1 MLWRLSKT
9 AYTKS
14 SNLIYPD
21 SHLPRNIEFLLFNQI
36 RSCLQ
41 YSISSVETPERTRN
55 NRRMVITMQIEI
67 DHRSTRRTEKRANI
81 LLHNLQMQISSLLLC
96 YSWLYLLLLHICLS
110 RVLVASAILRAWNLW
125 ESGKRDESRRCTV
138 SFSFCFIFPSGC
150 ANKNGVCRVL
160 RGETKLRM
168 NDTCL
173 HAGSLPLPLLRRRL
187 STAFSEKRDTFSSFP
202 RGSRLV
208 SSSSDFLL
216 SKYRSHFHV
225 ESSLFHF
232 PTFARLRLEE

>member
-1 MLWRLSKT
+1 
-9 AYTKS
+9 
-14 SNLIYPD
+14 
-21 SHLPRNIEFLLFNQI
+21 
-36 RSCLQ
+36 
-41 YSISSVETPERTRN
+41 
-55 NRRMVITMQIEI
+55 MQF
-67 DHRSTRRTEKRANI
+67 
-81 LLHNLQMQISSLLLC
+81 
-96 YSWLYLLLLHICLS
+96 
-110 RVLVASAILRAWNLW
+110 RVWNLW
-125 ESGKRDESRRCTV
+125 ESGKRDESPRCTV

-168 NDTCL
+168 NGTCL

-187 STAFSEKRDTFSSFP
+187 STAFIEKRDTFSSFP

-208 SSSSDFLL
+208 SSSPDFLV

-232 PTFARLRLEE
+232 PTFTRLRLEEWKRLETGNLEIFKSLKGFVKFRGVSLQRNFLSNYSFSLKT

>member
-1 MLWRLSKT
+1 MDRHDERKNAQT
-9 AYTKS
+9 FDYI
-14 SNLIYPD
+14 IYKCKF
-21 SHLPRNIEFLLFNQI
+21 HH
-36 RSCLQ
+36 C
-41 YSISSVETPERTRN
+41 
-55 NRRMVITMQIEI
+55 
-67 DHRSTRRTEKRANI
+67 
-81 LLHNLQMQISSLLLC
+81 C
-96 YSWLYLLLLHICLS
+96 
-110 RVLVASAILRAWNLW
+110 SAIRDFACSSSIFVCHAFSWQVQFRAWNLW

-150 ANKNGVCRVL
+150 ANKNGACRVL

-173 HAGSLPLPLLRRRL
+173 HAGSLPLPFLCRRL

-208 SSSSDFLL
+208 SSSSDFLV

-232 PTFARLRLEE
+232 PTFARFRLEE